1 MLKLSNMKSPAGS
14 RHAGKRRGL
23 GPGSGLGKT
32 GGRGMKGQKSRSGA
46 PIHPGFEGGQIPLQR
61 KMPKVG
67 FRSRQ
72 KIYWSMINISELS
85 TYAGKELKIGDLISK
100 TRRDDIRMKVKVF
113 GRNAPKTFPKSIE
126 VHQISPLAKELLEK
140 NGVTISVVEAKK
152 KGASEN
158 TSETA

>member
-1 MLKLSNMKSPAGS
+1 M
-14 RHAGKRRGL
+14 
-23 GPGSGLGKT
+23 
-32 GGRGMKGQKSRSGA
+32 
-46 PIHPGFEGGQIPLQR
+46 
-61 KMPKVG
+61 
-67 FRSRQ
+67 
-72 KIYWSMINISELS
+72 
-85 TYAGKELKIGDLISK
+85 KIGDLISK

>member
-1 MLKLSNMKSPAGS
+1 MNLSNLSPASGS
-14 RHAGKRRGL
+14 RKQRKRVGRGE
-23 GPGSGLGKT
+23 GSGHGGTSTRGHT
-32 GGRGMKGQKSRSGA
+32 GAKSRSGYKSK
-46 PIHPGFEGGQIPLQR
+46 IGFEGGQIPLQR

-100 TRRDDIRMKVKVF
+100 TRRDDLRMKVKVF